1 MMFLKIFLVVL
12 TYFLGI
18 ILQNNYINMKKLK
31 IIGPTLLVLDVNKK
45 YILVVFFNIVSYKI
59 IIV

>member
-31 IIGPTLLVLDVNKK
+31 IIGPTLM
-45 YILVVFFNIVSYKI
+45 
-59 IIV
+59 